1 MALPFEAQHGTLRRM
16 LCATISET
24 GCPLEDCLIGCI
36 KVNGP
41 VSGRLTSS
49 GTPPGK
55 SAKSQNFARKKP
67 LGGVR
72 PKKINT
78 KPAFGPKKEIQ
89 TLKQQGKG
97 RLTAVGPGDQNGKNA
112 KKRAKSFSTS
122 KKNTETLKNHVSGGL
137 WCWQCLRDTPGMVFP
152 DFQPLGGRQ

>member
-1 MALPFEAQHGTLRRM
+1 MSDGWPL
-16 LCATISET
+16 ISLMNWLDEQQT
-24 GCPLEDCLIGCI
+24 AGLVS

-72 PKKINT
+72 TKKNNT

-97 RLTAVGPGDQNGKNA
+97 RLTAVGPGDQNGKNTI
-112 KKRAKSFSTS
+112 K
-122 KKNTETLKNHVSGGL
+122 
-137 WCWQCLRDTPGMVFP
+137 
-152 DFQPLGGRQ
+152 

>member
-1 MALPFEAQHGTLRRM
+1 MSMG
-16 LCATISET
+16 
-24 GCPLEDCLIGCI
+24 

-97 RLTAVGPGDQNGKNA
+97 RLTAVGPGDQNGKTQKNRQTVSQLP
-112 KKRAKSFSTS
+112 KKIRK
-122 KKNTETLKNHVSGGL
+122 
-137 WCWQCLRDTPGMVFP
+137 P
-152 DFQPLGGRQ
+152 

>member
-1 MALPFEAQHGTLRRM
+1 MGRGRPPLPPGLDKRSRLKEG
-16 LCATISET
+16 
-24 GCPLEDCLIGCI
+24 

-41 VSGRLTSS
+41 VMGRLTSS

-122 KKNTETLKNHVSGGL
+122 KKNTETLNNHVSGGL

>member
-1 MALPFEAQHGTLRRM
+1 MYQDQVCRGREEAQNDSSH
-16 LCATISET
+16 
-24 GCPLEDCLIGCI
+24 

>member
-1 MALPFEAQHGTLRRM
+1 MALTVCH
-16 LCATISET
+16 
-24 GCPLEDCLIGCI
+24 

-67 LGGVR
+67 LGGIR

-112 KKRAKSFSTS
+112 KNRAKSFSTS
-122 KKNTETLKNHVSGGL
+122 KTKYGNLKKPCFRGL
-137 WCWQCLRDTPGMVFP
+137 VVLAMPAGHPWDGFP
-152 DFQPLGGRQ
+152 